1 MRRLRQRLWRLRRR
15 MLFED
20 LLLAECGA
28 AGGLQGFPESGEP
41 VWLLGTRYCPLR
53 QRQALV
59 EDFRSRLWMTY
70 R

>member
-20 LLLAECGA
+20 LLVAESCVGGA
-28 AGGLQGFPESGEP
+28 HGFPQTEEP
-41 VWLLGTRYCPLR
+41 VWLLGTRYCSLR
-53 QRQALV
+53 QRQALE
-59 EDFRSRLWMTY
+59 EDFRTRIWMTY